1 MEGLV
6 ENNRVF
12 NKLYYDDG
20 DWELLN
26 TKCQKK
32 QQKALDKWQQLKSI
46 SPCKL
51 TIVQSSCQYDM
62 QYFGI
67 LLYYLC
73 VGEHIVKM
81 NIKEKIEDEGLC
93 IIKAWDKSIKYQ

>member
-26 TKCQKK
+26 TKCKKK
-32 QQKALDKWQQLKSI
+32 QQKALDKWQ
-46 SPCKL
+46 C
-51 TIVQSSCQYDM
+51 
-62 QYFGI
+62 
-67 LLYYLC
+67 
-73 VGEHIVKM
+73 
-81 NIKEKIEDEGLC
+81 
-93 IIKAWDKSIKYQ
+93 

>member
-1 MEGLV
+1 MVTG
-6 ENNRVF
+6 NF
-12 NKLYYDDG
+12 
-20 DWELLN
+20 WILN
-26 TKCQKK
+26 VKRSKK
-32 QQKALDKWQQLKSI
+32 RHLANGSV

-51 TIVQSSCQYDM
+51 TIVQASCHYDIG
-62 QYFGI
+62 YFGL

>member
-62 QYFGI
+62 
-67 LLYYLC
+67 
-73 VGEHIVKM
+73 
-81 NIKEKIEDEGLC
+81 
-93 IIKAWDKSIKYQ
+93 